1 MYAEDDLLPISALQH
16 LAFCERRCALIHLE
30 GLWDDNVF
38 TVEGQLLHE
47 RALDDVVE
55 SGRYLVLSRWLRLHS
70 LRLGLAGQADLV
82 EFHRLPDETSPE
94 PCAHGPP
101 GARLPGLPGDWRPYP
116 VEYKRGKPKPD
127 ICYEVQLCAQALCL
141 EEMLGAS
148 VPAGALYYGQPRR
161 RQEVMLTATLRAHT
175 ESLALRLHELIRA
188 GQTPPA
194 EYGKHCRNCSLLELC
209 LPQCASGKR
218 SARRYLRQA
227 MQDAL
232 APEGNA

>member
-1 MYAEDDLLPISALQH
+1 MFTDDELLPISALQH
-16 LAFCERRCALIHLE
+16 LVFCPRRAALVHLE
-30 GLWDDNVF
+30 GIWLDNRY
-38 TVEGQLLHE
+38 TAEGRILHRRAHDPRRGESRPGVRITRGLQLRSYQLGLCGT
-47 RALDDVVE
+47 ADVVE
-55 SGRYLVLSRWLRLHS
+55 LHD
-70 LRLGLAGQADLV
+70 R
-82 EFHRLPDETSPE
+82 PDDQ
-94 PCAHGPP
+94 PP
-101 GARLPGLPGDWRPYP
+101 RIVI
-116 VEYKRGKPKPD
+116 VEYKRGRPKPD
-127 ICYEVQLCAQALCL
+127 RNEEYRVQLCAQALCL